1 MPISFYVK
9 SGDDFLNCMLWIP
22 EKNRGEGIVFCHG
35 WGGGTPYDD
44 LLEILADAGYYALR
58 LEQRGYGQSTGK
70 GDLSLWP
77 VDMAACATALSGSVD
92 RVWAAGQS
100 TGGTM
105 ALVAA
110 ATQECFAGALSIA
123 PFCSLPRILED
134 NINARSVLE
143 GRFGPLQERHFRT
156 ANALEIVEG
165 LKKPV
170 LIVQGTA
177 DESVPFE
184 HGKLLYQKL
193 QSVAQHRPVPGGNHH
208 LTNVDR
214 APVIADIVHW
224 LEKQR

>member
-1 MPISFYVK
+1 MAISFYVR
-9 SGDDFLNCMLWIP
+9 SGDDFLSCRLWIP
-22 EKNRGEGIVFCHG
+22 EKNRGEGLVFCHG

-44 LLEILADAGYYALR
+44 LLEILSGKGYYALR

-70 GDLSLWP
+70 ADLSLWP
-77 VDMAACATALSGSVD
+77 VDMAACAATLLGTVGK
-92 RVWAAGQS
+92 VWAAGQS

-110 ATQECFAGALSIA
+110 ATQDCFAGALSIA
-123 PFCSLPRILED
+123 PFCSLLRILED
-134 NINARSVLE
+134 NSNARSVLE
-143 GRFGPLQERHFRT
+143 GRFGPLQDKHFCA

-184 HGKLLYQKL
+184 HGKLLVQKL

-214 APVIADIVHW
+214 APVIADIVDW
-224 LEKQR
+224 LEKQC

>member
-1 MPISFYVK
+1 MPISFYVR

-22 EKNRGEGIVFCHG
+22 EKNRGEGVVFCHG

-44 LLEILADAGYYALR
+44 LLAILADEGYYALR
-58 LEQRGYGQSTGK
+58 LEQRGYGQSSGR

-77 VDMAACATALSGSVD
+77 VDMAACAARLLGVVSK
-92 RVWAAGQS
+92 VWAAGQS

-110 ATQECFAGALSIA
+110 ATQDCFAGAVSIA

-143 GRFGPLQERHFRT
+143 GRFGPLQEKHFRA
-156 ANALEIVEG
+156 ANALAIVER

-193 QSVAQHRPVPGGNHH
+193 PAVARHRPVPGGNHH
-208 LTNVDR
+208 LTNIDR
-214 APVIADIVHW
+214 QPIIADIVHW
-224 LEKQR
+224 LGKQ